1 MGDGCSTSDGGTASV
16 RSCLGPRPTLRTVYG
31 LDVIFALPHSTRRTL
46 ARGGPGIA
54 GRSAEDWSAQ
64 QIVSLT
70 SINVSLNLG
79 PISLGGTW
87 EPDEREMEAA
97 WEMYIELA
105 TRISTQA
112 LKEDEG
118 ILREALGSLHDLFPI
133 TREIL
138 RRQGPTVAR
147 KKGKSDHSFAELA
160 IYVLNYSIRPVLSK
174 WHPLLEEY
182 EVSRPDGKSVV
193 QHEAEWNRAGELREV
208 LEGLRCGL
216 LDYANLLAAVAGV
229 APLIALDETASESG

>member
-1 MGDGCSTSDGGTASV
+1 MA
-16 RSCLGPRPTLRTVYG
+16 
-31 LDVIFALPHSTRRTL
+31 
-46 ARGGPGIA
+46 
-54 GRSAEDWSAQ
+54 
-64 QIVSLT
+64 LT
-70 SINVSLNLG
+70 SVNVSLNLG
-79 PISLGGTW
+79 PVSLGGTW
-87 EPDEREMEAA
+87 EPDERETEAA

-147 KKGKSDHSFAELA
+147 KKGKGDHSFAELA
-160 IYVLNYSIRPVLSK
+160 VYVLNYAIRPVLAK

-182 EVSRPDGKSVV
+182 EASRPEGKSVRE
-193 QHEAEWNRAGELREV
+193 HEAEWERTAELRGV
-208 LEGLRCGL
+208 LEDLRSGL

-229 APLIALDETASESG
+229 EPLIALDEAPESQ

>member
-1 MGDGCSTSDGGTASV
+1 VGLTSVNVGLK
-16 RSCLGPRPTLRTVYG
+16 LGPV
-31 LDVIFALPHSTRRTL
+31 
-46 ARGGPGIA
+46 
-54 GRSAEDWSAQ
+54 
-64 QIVSLT
+64 
-70 SINVSLNLG
+70 
-79 PISLGGTW
+79 SLGGTW
-87 EPDEREMEAA
+87 EPDERETEAA

-118 ILREALGSLHDLFPI
+118 ILREALSSLHDLFPI

-147 KKGKSDHSFAELA
+147 KKGKGDHSFAELA
-160 IYVLNYSIRPVLSK
+160 IYVLNYAVRPLLAK

-182 EVSRPDGKSVV
+182 EAARSDEKSVRA
-193 QHEAEWNRAGELREV
+193 HEVEWERAAELRGA
-208 LEGLRCGL
+208 LEELRSLL

-229 APLIALDETASESG
+229 APLISLDEQQDAG

>member
-1 MGDGCSTSDGGTASV
+1 MGLTSVNVGLK
-16 RSCLGPRPTLRTVYG
+16 LGPV
-31 LDVIFALPHSTRRTL
+31 
-46 ARGGPGIA
+46 
-54 GRSAEDWSAQ
+54 
-64 QIVSLT
+64 
-70 SINVSLNLG
+70 
-79 PISLGGTW
+79 SLGGTW
-87 EPDEREMEAA
+87 EPDERETEAA

-118 ILREALGSLHDLFPI
+118 ILREALSSLHELFPL

-147 KKGKSDHSFAELA
+147 KKGKGDHSFAELA
-160 IYVLNYSIRPVLSK
+160 IYVLNYAVRPVLAK

-182 EVSRPDGKSVV
+182 EAARADEKSVRA
-193 QHEAEWNRAGELREV
+193 HEVEWEHAAELRGV
-208 LEGLRCGL
+208 LEELRSVL

-229 APLIALDETASESG
+229 APLISLDEQEDAG

>member
-1 MGDGCSTSDGGTASV
+1 MGLTSVNVGLK
-16 RSCLGPRPTLRTVYG
+16 LGPV
-31 LDVIFALPHSTRRTL
+31 
-46 ARGGPGIA
+46 
-54 GRSAEDWSAQ
+54 
-64 QIVSLT
+64 
-70 SINVSLNLG
+70 
-79 PISLGGTW
+79 SLGGTW
-87 EPDEREMEAA
+87 EPDERETEAA

-118 ILREALGSLHDLFPI
+118 ILREALSSLHDLFPI

-147 KKGKSDHSFAELA
+147 KKGKGDHSFAELA
-160 IYVLNYSIRPVLSK
+160 IYVLNYAVRPVLAK

-182 EVSRPDGKSVV
+182 EAARPDEKSVRA
-193 QHEAEWNRAGELREV
+193 HEVEWERAAELRGV
-208 LEGLRCGL
+208 LEELRSVL

-229 APLIALDETASESG
+229 APLISLDEQQDAG